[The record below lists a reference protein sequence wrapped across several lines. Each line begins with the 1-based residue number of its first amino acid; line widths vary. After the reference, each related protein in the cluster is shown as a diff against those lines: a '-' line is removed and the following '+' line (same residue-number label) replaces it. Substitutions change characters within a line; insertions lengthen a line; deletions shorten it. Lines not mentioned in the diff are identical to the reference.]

1 MCVHTLTT
9 RARTKYFRVNYTLT
23 HTHIQL
29 YAIGGTC
36 CYRSMDY
43 YFHQM
48 RLFTI
53 RWLAGYTKIAWQ
65 GSGGAGGGD
74 TKWRVQTSHKT
85 MKLYVALRASDIYLY
100 VYNSNKRAHI
110 RWNAPKKSMI
120 LHFMFG
126 AFSWRGK
133 KTPYNTLCGRYNTH
147 TYLRR
152 RMGCV
157 QQCAHCTVHTQPTNS
172 NNSHL
177 AKIVFLM
184 LMAEKQKGFLH
195 RTFVFVIIVSD
206 EFISLYLCSCCWKSM
221 LLSNKMSV
229 DFFRFVFFYI
239 FRKSMK
245 RTLHNNFSDYCQ
257 IQTQWTH
264 DVKAYLSEWNSW
276 IHKIRRKNKHYFS
289 QAII

>member
-133 KTPYNTLCGRYNTH
+133 KRRTTHFAGDIIHTH
-147 TYLRR
+147 TWDDVWDV
-152 RMGCV
+152 CSN
-157 QQCAHCTVHTQPTNS
+157 VHTAQC
-172 NNSHL
+172 
-177 AKIVFLM
+177 I
-184 LMAEKQKGFLH
+184 
-195 RTFVFVIIVSD
+195 
-206 EFISLYLCSCCWKSM
+206 
-221 LLSNKMSV
+221 
-229 DFFRFVFFYI
+229 
-239 FRKSMK
+239 
-245 RTLHNNFSDYCQ
+245 HNR
-257 IQTQWTH
+257 QTQT
-264 DVKAYLSEWNSW
+264 
-276 IHKIRRKNKHYFS
+276 IR
-289 QAII
+289 I